1 MIHIHNYK
9 QSANSEVHSD
19 NDEIFIPVSTN
30 IPKEISPNFSK
41 FLQCYQRAQLQ
52 HILLA
57 DMANKQQQVDSLKQ
71 GMEKSA
77 SENNEFN

>member
-30 IPKEISPNFSK
+30 IPKEISPTSSMLSK
-41 FLQCYQRAQLQ
+41 SPTAT
-52 HILLA
+52 HTSGWHG
-57 DMANKQQQVDSLKQ
+57 QQTATSWFIKARN
-71 GMEKSA
+71 GKECIW
-77 SENNEFN
+77 E

>member
-1 MIHIHNYK
+1 M
-9 QSANSEVHSD
+9 
-19 NDEIFIPVSTN
+19 
-30 IPKEISPNFSK
+30 
-41 FLQCYQRAQLQ
+41 Q

-71 GMEKSA
+71 EMEKSA